1 MINVK
6 QILLWV
12 KGGITTLSLYLLMRF
27 VINPLLDSMRTSSAS
42 HIITEIINAPIL
54 IISIPLLFL
63 YSIIGFGLDA
73 VFHTGIGYESLNAF
87 PIGIIVME
95 VFNLFY
101 FFFVGVF
108 IVWIYGNIKKRK

>member
-12 KGGITTLSLYLLMRF
+12 KGGIASLSLYLLMRF
-27 VINPLLDSMRTSSAS
+27 VINPLLDSMRISSAG

-54 IISIPLLFL
+54 IVSIPLLFL

-87 PIGIIVME
+87 PLGIIFME

-101 FFFVGVF
+101 FFFIGVF